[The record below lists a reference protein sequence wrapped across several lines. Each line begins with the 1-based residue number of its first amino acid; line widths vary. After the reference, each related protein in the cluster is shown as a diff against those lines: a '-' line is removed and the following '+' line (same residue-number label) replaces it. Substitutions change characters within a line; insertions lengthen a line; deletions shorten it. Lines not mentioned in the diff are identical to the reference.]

1 MHDARHHPYAVRP
14 LQGKKHEEDSRTG
27 LGSTLDRET
36 VMRALREKVAPRKEE
51 ESPVVSQP
59 PSKETKEDKAKE
71 VAEKKE
77 VERRK
82 VEQTRDVMAL
92 EQLVESKSNG
102 SGKE

>member
-1 MHDARHHPYAVRP
+1 
-14 LQGKKHEEDSRTG
+14 
-27 LGSTLDRET
+27 
-36 VMRALREKVAPRKEE
+36 MRALREKVAPRKEE
-51 ESPVVSQP
+51 EPSVASQLS
-59 PSKETKEDKAKE
+59 SKETKEEEKVKE

-92 EQLVESKSNG
+92 EQLVESNG

>member
-1 MHDARHHPYAVRP
+1 
-14 LQGKKHEEDSRTG
+14 
-27 LGSTLDRET
+27 
-36 VMRALREKVAPRKEE
+36 MRALREKVAPRKEE

-59 PSKETKEDKAKE
+59 PSKETKEEDKAKE